1 MVVKRPAC
9 GRLPPLALGLAYVVH
24 QRSPSQPQIIAFLT
38 YILKNLQ
45 SMIEV
50 VLMRLSVSF
59 LYHVER
65 HKLGQN
71 QLQQSA
77 PLQVH
82 EPAAGVLRQH
92 YLVQLVLY
100 PLTADN
106 LYPLG
111 IALKSIE
118 GLRLNVEVQLRGK
131 PHATHHAQRVVAEG
145 YVGVERRAYNAVLQV
160 IKPVKGIHQLA
171 KPRLV
176 KAYRHCIDGE
186 IAAVLVVL
194 QRAVLHNRLTRV
206 ALVALLAG
214 SHKFHL
220 DFLLC
225 LTVEVFHLGGAK
237 VLKHRQVS
245 ALAQL
250 LLQSLRH
257 GYPRALHASVG
268 SYHHINVIAFAFQ
281 KNITHISSHHV
292 CLHLHA
298 VGNSAYPVQYFL
310 VYYPC

>member
-1 MVVKRPAC
+1 MVVERPTSS
-9 GRLPPLALGLAYVVH
+9 RFPPLALGLAYVVH
-24 QRSPSQPQIIAFLT
+24 QRCPAQPQIITILT
-38 YILKNLQ
+38 HVLQ
-45 SMIEV
+45 HLQCVVEI
-50 VLMRLSVSF
+50 VLMRLAVSF
-59 LYHVER
+59 LHHVER
-65 HKLGQN
+65 HKLWQN

-77 PLQVH
+77 ALQVH
-82 EPAAGVLRQH
+82 KSAAGMFRQH

-100 PLTADN
+100 PLAADN

-111 IALKSIE
+111 IALKGIE
-118 GLRLNVEVQLRGK
+118 GLRLNVKVQLRGK
-131 PHATHHAQRVVAEG
+131 PHTAHHAQRVVAEG
-145 YVGVERRAYNAVLQV
+145 YIGVERCAYYTVLQV
-160 IKPVKGIHQLA
+160 VKSVKGIHQLA
-171 KPRLV
+171 KPCGV

-186 IAAVLVVL
+186 VAAVLVVL
-194 QRAVLHNRLTRV
+194 QRAVLNNRLTRV
-206 ALVALLAG
+206 ALIALLAC

-220 DFLLC
+220 YFLLC
-225 LTVEVFHLGGAK
+225 LTVEVFHLGSAK
-237 VLKHRQVS
+237 ILKHRQVS

-257 GYPRALHASVG
+257 SYPRAPHTSVG
-268 SYHHINVIAFAFQ
+268 SYHYINIIAFALQ